1 MNNKD
6 FNTILKKVD
15 EILPPRAFVG
25 FQVGDTKP
33 TVFDS
38 KVGGVPYFPKSRK
51 YPTIDDKPLLFIAQ
65 FNLDGIKLEGF
76 PTTGI
81 LQFFVADEDAYG
93 LEFGSKKSRFK
104 VIYHKKI
111 IQDTEKLIDTVQNSP
126 NAPYSGEFLLVPKNK
141 GTMKAS
147 AWVEKFEQ
155 AFVQAYEELL
165 GEKCKGMLDC
175 GLTDKQ
181 EEKLYER
188 NDYQCDFWL
197 GGYPVF
203 AQYDP
208 RYEKRYLNHDILL
221 FESDSF
227 YDRETKREMMWG
239 DSGTCTF
246 FIKPEDLEKRDFS
259 NVFFSWDCC

>member
-1 MNNKD
+1 
-6 FNTILKKVD
+6 
-15 EILPPRAFVG
+15 
-25 FQVGDTKP
+25 
-33 TVFDS
+33 
-38 KVGGVPYFPKSRK
+38 
-51 YPTIDDKPLLFIAQ
+51 
-65 FNLDGIKLEGF
+65 
-76 PTTGI
+76 
-81 LQFFVADEDAYG
+81 
-93 LEFGSKKSRFK
+93 
-104 VIYHKKI
+104 
-111 IQDTEKLIDTVQNSP
+111 
-126 NAPYSGEFLLVPKNK
+126 
-141 GTMKAS
+141 MKAS

-181 EEKLYER
+181 EGKLYER
-188 NDYQCDFWL
+188 NDYQYKFWL

-208 RYEKRYLNHDILL
+208 RYEKKYINHDILL

-227 YDRETKREMMWG
+227 YDRETKRETMWG

-259 NVFFSWDCC
+259 KVFFSWDCC